1 MMAHTTPAQDSWSL
15 PATHTRKVLLVEEDA
30 VQLERA
36 RVRLSGAGFEVA
48 VAHNAKE
55 ALQKAFGELPDV
67 VVSDVLV
74 GVGVGGLGLCRMFR
88 QEPSLAAIPIVLLAE
103 HAASA
108 PEEKLASVIGAFA
121 LVARTPEFT
130 AELDAVRRIPGAPL
144 KAVEDV
150 EEAAEPYR
158 SLSLLPEVLW
168 TRDAG
173 GELLYVEGNVAKVC
187 GATPAALTAGGIE
200 AWISLLD
207 PRDMSRVREAYHEL
221 MVNGKLFDIE
231 YRLNRPSS
239 RPVWLRDRALA
250 VHDQDGQRQ
259 AEGILADVSESKR
272 VEEQL
277 RQSQKM
283 EAMGQLT
290 CGIAHDFNNII
301 ATILANS
308 LLLLEETRESGA
320 GRSHVDEI
328 KAAAERATALTRQ
341 LLAFSRRQVN
351 EPQLVD
357 VNAVIL
363 SVENMLQRV
372 LNDQVRLSTE
382 LQKDLGM
389 VRADAGQIEQ
399 ILMNLVVNARDAM
412 PAGGIVDIATKLV
425 DLDEQEAAQHFPL
438 PPGRYVLLEV
448 SDTGV
453 GMDAET
459 KRRAF
464 QPFFTTKPKGKGTG
478 LGLSTCYG
486 IVKKCAGHIELE
498 SAPSRG
504 TVFRIY
510 LPRAKLAASTSL

>member
-1 MMAHTTPAQDSWSL
+1 
-15 PATHTRKVLLVEEDA
+15 
-30 VQLERA
+30 
-36 RVRLSGAGFEVA
+36 
-48 VAHNAKE
+48 
-55 ALQKAFGELPDV
+55 
-67 VVSDVLV
+67 
-74 GVGVGGLGLCRMFR
+74 
-88 QEPSLAAIPIVLLAE
+88 
-103 HAASA
+103 
-108 PEEKLASVIGAFA
+108 
-121 LVARTPEFT
+121 
-130 AELDAVRRIPGAPL
+130 
-144 KAVEDV
+144 
-150 EEAAEPYR
+150 
-158 SLSLLPEVLW
+158 
-168 TRDAG
+168 
-173 GELLYVEGNVAKVC
+173 
-187 GATPAALTAGGIE
+187 
-200 AWISLLD
+200 
-207 PRDMSRVREAYHEL
+207 
-221 MVNGKLFDIE
+221 
-231 YRLNRPSS
+231 
-239 RPVWLRDRALA
+239 
-250 VHDQDGQRQ
+250 
-259 AEGILADVSESKR
+259 